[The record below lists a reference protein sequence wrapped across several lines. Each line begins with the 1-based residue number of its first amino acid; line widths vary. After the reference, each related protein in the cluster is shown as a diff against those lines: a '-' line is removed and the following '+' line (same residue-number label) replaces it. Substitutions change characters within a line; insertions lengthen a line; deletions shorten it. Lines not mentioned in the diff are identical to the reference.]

1 MCNPR
6 NTATLRE
13 SFYSL
18 ELEREAD
25 CRKEPVWVKKLRNI
39 LCNDIHQKSL
49 GCHISNTHITVGSGT
64 VHMGSFFEAQIL
76 FSHAKWID
84 RFARWLEEELKEKT
98 KSPCL
103 IVGYET
109 YIEPVLA
116 NLKARNSNINYCIYE
131 EPKYTQRDK
140 ISKERL
146 RYLEDSLLNKSGN
159 LNSKI
164 KSVVFLC
171 GISSTLST
179 HEKMKRLFLE
189 RIKELNEK
197 STRKVPLEEE
207 QFSHYTIVQI
217 LSTDGDHF
225 ELKQNVKLCW
235 AQKHNIVTYCDSS
248 TNKQFTVRY
257 LVDVC
262 AEWQLAKSC
271 KWCFPDNHLQ
281 EKPLVTT
288 GETSVIPV
296 QRIGMTLEEGPK
308 SGEGRLSAGESVFFK
323 RNSTGAFSC
332 QDYLYYNHVE
342 RGDHHF
348 RFYIRTSKFL
358 DHVLEKKEFSDFCNS
373 IREKLPEKLEDY
385 VHIILAPLHFS
396 NDRFPHEINH
406 RVFDN
411 MAHVISFDPKRE
423 YRSNFETKYSN
434 YAYVLEQIK
443 RFNQGISASSSGQE
457 APKICFYYV
466 DDEIISGNTF
476 FRAKSFVSSLMRK
489 YSDVGLE
496 KANSYEIF
504 SAVITLIDRSSSSSK
519 LNYVNSAE
527 NYHSFVHFSIPSLRN
542 YGDAC
547 PLCKQIQEAQNISDN
562 CCLNSTAQYWKQKE
576 RHLRVRTLDD
586 EREQMKS
593 EAEEIRRRHFVRLYC
608 ENMLWENTISLWT
621 EADLISAYLTTISKV
636 FQKLRLKDQYEYLI
650 SFIKAFSRPF
660 LHNKEDGKK
669 AALKLLLL
677 FLDGLLDSNPQD
689 AAQLSPDDL
698 VRKCAESCA
707 NKQLLSKKL
716 LKISSKSNKPMEPM
730 DPEDYIWERY
740 SLLCIL
746 VSCLSAVD
754 STYLLKSEHIE
765 KLCDHVALLN
775 PEFNRFAQKAD
786 VHDKIPGFYTVLV
799 NNFKKLI
806 CGVSGHEKSSWA
818 DGGLWELL
826 NSTERPERMDLYK
839 VLYLENTQKLAEN
852 KALANTI
859 HDITQQSGQNTI
871 AKYQQL
877 SSVLSNAVEK
887 SAICTF
893 YAVYNGQIIELT
905 ESIRPLT
912 RGEAFEREAKEA
924 LEQLGYYEKGGCF
937 WIIFQPERASD
948 NISRAY
954 LRLRFRQSD
963 VSNFQKVRQLLI
975 LRAEILK
982 IIQADMETGALKT
995 AIQAQ
1000 AAESILLTDKT
1011 QSHGQSN
1018 DINQLF
1024 ELVRKQ
1030 FESSKVSSEGRL
1042 SADMY
1047 SAYGAI
1053 NLFMNRCIA
1062 FGATKA
1068 AMIKYFISDLPSA
1081 SAIQPFSPL
1090 LQSLTEE
1097 QAKTVQS
1104 DILSYLNILQDKE
1117 QKYIEYIKQDLR
1129 RKRANAGSELTGA
1142 ARTIIEVK
1150 NPELFQRIS
1159 HVPFLINISGAKV
1172 SAIALIG
1179 IIDVFI
1185 RNAIEHAGTG
1195 CKICISCSMG
1205 EDIVP
1210 KEGRH
1215 PNADYSRSYKISVE
1229 NNIAP
1234 DIAAKRS
1241 QTIGFTKLFLTE
1253 YLEGLP
1259 KQPRC
1264 FPRFFSI
1271 RMDKPDGRTFC
1282 SQLIC
1287 IAPEVK

>member
-1 MCNPR
+1 MSKPQNIP
-6 NTATLRE
+6 TLRE

-18 ELEREAD
+18 EIGRETD
-25 CRKEPVWVKKLRNI
+25 CRKEPVWVKKLHNI
-39 LCNDIHQKSL
+39 LSNDIHQKSL
-49 GCHISNTHITVGSGT
+49 GCLISNTHITVGAGT

-84 RFARWLEEELKEKT
+84 RFAGWLENELKEKT
-98 KSPCL
+98 EAPCL

-116 NLKARNSNINYCIYE
+116 NLKARNPNIAYCIYE

-146 RYLEDSLLNKSGN
+146 RYLEDSLLTKFGN

-179 HEKMKRLFLE
+179 HEKMKRLFLK
-189 RIKELNEK
+189 RIEKLNK
-197 STRKVPLEEE
+197 GSRKRASINEDF
-207 QFSHYTIVQI
+207 FSHYSIVQI
-217 LSTDGDHF
+217 LSTEGDHF
-225 ELKQNVKLCW
+225 ELNQNVDLYWDRRHK
-235 AQKHNIVTYCDSS
+235 KITYRDSS
-248 TNKQFTVRY
+248 DKRQFTVRY
-257 LVDVC
+257 LVDVY
-262 AEWQLAKSC
+262 AEWQLAKNC
-271 KWCFPDNHLQ
+271 KWCFPDNHFQ

-296 QRIGMTLEEGPK
+296 QRIGMTSEEGLK
-308 SGEGRLSAGESVFFK
+308 SGRLSAGASVFFR
-323 RNSTGAFSC
+323 RNGTGAFNC

-348 RFYIRTSKFL
+348 RYYIRTSKFL
-358 DHVLEKKEFSDFCNS
+358 DHVLRKKEFSDFCDS
-373 IREKLPEKLEDY
+373 VKRKLPENLEDY
-385 VHIILAPLHFS
+385 IHIILAPLHFS

-443 RFNQGISASSSGQE
+443 RFNQGIPASSSGQE

-476 FRAKSFVSSLMRK
+476 FRTKSFVSSLMRK
-489 YSDVGLE
+489 YSDAGFE
-496 KANSYEIF
+496 EDNSYKIF
-504 SAVITLIDRSSSSSK
+504 SAVITLIDRSSGSSK
-519 LNYVNSAE
+519 LNYVNNVD

-547 PLCKQIQEAQNISDN
+547 PLCKQIQEAQNISNN
-562 CCLNSTAQYWKQKE
+562 CCLNSTAQYWKEKE
-576 RHLRVRTLDD
+576 RHLRVRTLED
-586 EREQMKS
+586 EREQAKS
-593 EAEEIRRRHFVRLYC
+593 EVEEIQRRHFIRLYC
-608 ENMLWENTISLWT
+608 ENRLWENTISLWT
-621 EADLISAYLTTISKV
+621 EADLISAYLTTINKEIRE
-636 FQKLRLKDQYEYLI
+636 LCLKDQYEYLI
-650 SFIKAFSRPF
+650 SFIKALSRPF

-669 AALKLLLL
+669 AALKLLML
-677 FLDGLLDSNPQD
+677 FLDGLLDTNPQD

-698 VRKCAESCA
+698 VVKCGEFCVSEGLFSR
-707 NKQLLSKKL
+707 NP
-716 LKISSKSNKPMEPM
+716 LKISRKLKKPMES
-730 DPEDYIWERY
+730 EDYIRERY

-746 VSCLSAVD
+746 ISCLSAVD

-765 KLCDHVALLN
+765 RLCDHVALLN
-775 PEFNRFAQKAD
+775 PKFNRFAQKAD
-786 VHDKIPGFYTVLV
+786 RQDEIPSFYTVLV

-806 CGVSGHEKSSWA
+806 CGVSGHEKSNWA
-818 DGGLWELL
+818 DSGLWRLL
-826 NSTERPERMDLYK
+826 NSTEHPERMDLYK
-839 VLYLENTQKLAEN
+839 VLYLENIQKLAEN
-852 KALANTI
+852 TALVSKTR
-859 HDITQQSGQNTI
+859 DITKQSGQNTI

-877 SSVLSNAVEK
+877 SDILSSAVEQ
-887 SAICTF
+887 SAVCTF
-893 YAVYNGQIIELT
+893 YAVYNNQIIELT
-905 ESIRPLT
+905 ESVRPLA
-912 RGEAFEREAKEA
+912 RSENFEREAKDA
-924 LEQLGYYEKGGCF
+924 LEQLGYYEKDGCF
-937 WIIFQPERASD
+937 WIIFQLEGPSE

-954 LRLRFRQSD
+954 LRLRFHTSD

-975 LRAEILK
+975 FRAEILK

-1024 ELVRKQ
+1024 KLVRKQ
-1030 FESSKVSSEGRL
+1030 FESSKKISAERP

-1090 LQSLTEE
+1090 LQSLTEN
-1097 QAKTVQS
+1097 QAKAVQS
-1104 DILSYLNILQDKE
+1104 DILSYLNILQDEE
-1117 QKYIEYIKQDLR
+1117 QKYIEYIKQDLE
-1129 RKRANAGSELTGA
+1129 RKRANTGGELTSA
-1142 ARTIIEVK
+1142 ARTKIEVK

-1159 HVPFLINISGAKV
+1159 YVPFLINISEAKV
-1172 SAIALIG
+1172 SAITLIG

-1195 CKICISCSMG
+1195 CKICISCTMG
-1205 EDIVP
+1205 EDVVP
-1210 KEGRH
+1210 EEEKKS
-1215 PNADYSRSYKISVE
+1215 NADYSGSYKISVE
-1229 NNIAP
+1229 NGIAP
-1234 DIAAKRS
+1234 ETVANRS

-1253 YLEGLP
+1253 YLERLP
-1259 KQPRC
+1259 KQPRH
-1264 FPRFFSI
+1264 FPRYFSI
-1271 RMDKPDGRTFC
+1271 SMDKIDRRTFR

-1287 IAPEVK
+1287 IAPEVKQ